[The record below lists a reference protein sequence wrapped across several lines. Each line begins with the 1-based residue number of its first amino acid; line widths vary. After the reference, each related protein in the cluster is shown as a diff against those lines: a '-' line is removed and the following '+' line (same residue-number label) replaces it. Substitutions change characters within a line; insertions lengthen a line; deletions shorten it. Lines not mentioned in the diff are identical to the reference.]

1 MLSITRMADY
11 AVRLMIEVATE
22 GQASA
27 AEVARRQHIPYQ
39 FLRKVGTSLA
49 AARLLTAVR
58 GTKGGFQLARPAEQ
72 ISLLD
77 ILRAID
83 RPALNRCTVDP
94 AQCERRD
101 ICGAYPAWVR
111 AQLEMERILG
121 SSSLSDLVVQQRRRC
136 QTTGAG
142 RAKRTSQKVRTAR
155 LLKPPLVGCSLADI
169 TRKRREL

>member
-1 MLSITRMADY
+1 MLSISRMADY

-22 GQASA
+22 GQTSA

-49 AARLLTAVR
+49 AARLLTAER
-58 GTKGGFQLARPAEQ
+58 GIKGGFQLARPAEQ

-77 ILRAID
+77 ILRVID

-94 AQCERRD
+94 AKCERRD
-101 ICGAYPAWVR
+101 ICGAYPAWVS

-121 SSSLSDLVVQQRRRC
+121 SSSLSDLVAQQR
-136 QTTGAG
+136 
-142 RAKRTSQKVRTAR
+142 
-155 LLKPPLVGCSLADI
+155 
-169 TRKRREL
+169 